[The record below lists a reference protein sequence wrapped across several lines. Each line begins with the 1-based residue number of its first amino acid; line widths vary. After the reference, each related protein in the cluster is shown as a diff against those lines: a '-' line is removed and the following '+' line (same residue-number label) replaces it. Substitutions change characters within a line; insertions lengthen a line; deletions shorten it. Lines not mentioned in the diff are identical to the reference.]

1 MAPVIN
7 LSLKFGA
14 NIFIDDRHIA
24 ILLFCRFGCEVLIPA
39 HFGEVFLGC
48 DPLNVV
54 GYCRDPQK
62 AHSWP
67 ETRLMAYRSFRSVE
81 KCDLGARWRKQKKK
95 KRKKLRDLT
104 SYTFAQTTHVPRSA
118 TPTKVFMWGG
128 VPNVVNHARF
138 RQNWLRGF
146 GSLRGQNLPFSYT

>member
-1 MAPVIN
+1 MAPAVN
-7 LSLKFGA
+7 LSVKFDA
-14 NIFIDDRHIA
+14 SIFIDDRHIA

-81 KCDLGARWRKQKKK
+81 KMRPGRALKKAKKK
-95 KRKKLRDLT
+95 EKKETQRFDKLHICPD
-104 SYTFAQTTHVPRSA
+104 HPR
-118 TPTKVFMWGG
+118 PT
-128 VPNVVNHARF
+128 
-138 RQNWLRGF
+138 
-146 GSLRGQNLPFSYT
+146 